1 VNDSQIRA
9 AMARAERATKG
20 RWECVDGNSP
30 HPDWA
35 AYVVDDSPSDWDFV
49 RNARTDIPALC
60 RELLA
65 AREALMLIVHRCD
78 ELETRDHDAID
89 YAEIIGLR
97 ETAQAALAAG
107 REKP

>member
-1 VNDSQIRA
+1 MNDSQIRA

-60 RELLA
+60 RDLLA
-65 AREALMLIVHRCD
+65 AREALEDIRF
-78 ELETRDHDAID
+78 RAS
-89 YAEIIGLR
+89 IGGTHLNPIFKQIWER
-97 ETAQAALAAG
+97 TQAALAVG
-107 REKP
+107 KEGV